1 MKSAPLKVPTKKRW
15 SPKRRAQEFDT
26 DLLDVDPRKPAT
38 RRKAPSKTRRKSN
51 GHENTKSTLSMHRDG
66 EGRLVLDELSLYKL
80 RTFEAELRDVTSSIM
95 LKQASREA
103 YVRSIDPKGH
113 LHAMDA
119 ELGQLR
125 QMKEQAAGNY
135 TAIKADLQELLG
147 EDASSYALEDKT
159 GVLTK
164 LESVPN
170 QIPSA
175 ESAGG

>member
-1 MKSAPLKVPTKKRW
+1 MKKPPVVTKKRW
-15 SPKRRAQEFDT
+15 SPKQKAQEAKAREMAARNGAK
-26 DLLDVDPRKPAT
+26 PRKT
-38 RRKAPSKTRRKSN
+38 N
-51 GHENTKSTLSMHRDG
+51 GHTSSQSTLSMHRDG

-135 TAIKADLQELLG
+135 TAIKADLQALLG

-164 LESVPN
+164 LESAVN
-170 QIPSA
+170 KDQSA